1 MLPRLRSEISKTVAS
16 PDDTHCTM
24 LICEPSYVDY
34 VPSTWTAQSRR
45 ISPSP
50 GCATWIVLPQG
61 RLLLRNK
68 QAEDTRYDEGTVFH
82 PPPPH
87 LPNVLAA
94 TRQILRWTPGSLT
107 RPSPSSSTFLTTF
120 SRDSLVRWRE
130 EFVARSKKARSW
142 GGSIPS
148 SGCAPVACLG
158 DVDGSEVREGVDN
171 GILCGQC
178 IWVRSYIERM
188 SGVVTARGA
197 VVGCG
202 CRR

>member
-1 MLPRLRSEISKTVAS
+1 MCLPLGWHNRVEYHRHPGARRGLFSRKEGCSCEINRLKT
-16 PDDTHCTM
+16 
-24 LICEPSYVDY
+24 
-34 VPSTWTAQSRR
+34 R
-45 ISPSP
+45 
-50 GCATWIVLPQG
+50 ATTNEQCF
-61 RLLLRNK
+61 
-68 QAEDTRYDEGTVFH
+68 T
-82 PPPPH
+82 PPPH
-87 LPNVLAA
+87 LPNALAA
-94 TRQILRWTPGSLT
+94 TRQFLRWTPRSLT

-148 SGCAPVACLG
+148 SGCAPVACFG

-171 GILCGQC
+171 GTLCGQY